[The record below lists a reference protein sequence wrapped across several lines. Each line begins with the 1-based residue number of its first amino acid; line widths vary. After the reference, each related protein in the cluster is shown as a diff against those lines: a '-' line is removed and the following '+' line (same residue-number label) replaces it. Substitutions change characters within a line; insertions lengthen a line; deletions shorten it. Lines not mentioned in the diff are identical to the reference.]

1 MERPEISE
9 LKRRLGVRTDAAL
22 LDALQL
28 DRSLISDLCESVETI
43 ADRDLIRCLA
53 EV

>member
-1 MERPEISE
+1 MERPEVTE

-22 LDALQL
+22 MDALQL
-28 DRSLISDLCESVETI
+28 DRSLISDLCELVSEI